1 MANKSYTK
9 KYIEDALQQLL
20 PPLNKSV
27 TQLSK
32 ELEVS
37 KNTIY
42 TWRKVAREKGELIPN
57 SNSDRIKKWRKEDKL
72 RIVIETFSLNEAE
85 LAKYCRIHGLYTSD
99 IENWRKLL
107 ETTFDNTSKPANILE
122 LELKEEKNKVK
133 KIKKDLD
140 KKNKALAETAAI
152 LVLKKKINTIWGDPE
167 DD

>member
-1 MANKSYTK
+1 MTNRSYTK
-9 KYIEDALQQLL
+9 KYVEDALQQLL

-32 ELEVS
+32 ELNVS

-42 TWRKVAREKGELIPN
+42 SWKKVAREKGELIPN

-72 RIVIETFSLNEAE
+72 RIVIETFSMNEAE
-85 LAKYCRIHGLYTSD
+85 LAKYCREHGLYTTD
-99 IENWRKLL
+99 IGNWRKLL

-133 KIKKDLD
+133 SLKKDLD